1 MGPTSNRLALGQSP
15 VFGPERGDLCDEMS
29 AIINKSRHIVTAMTP
44 PTQSERVLELVRRK
58 GIVRGTELDR
68 LGIHRMHLKRLV
80 DRGLLVQRSRGVY
93 EAAEPRMSEHD
104 SIREVATRIPKATL
118 CLLTALRLH
127 GLTTQ
132 NPFEVW
138 IMIDRKARKP
148 SIEYPPVRVVRAS
161 GPALTEHVETTH
173 LDGVDVSVTS
183 VAKTVADCFKY
194 RRVVGVDV
202 AIEALRDAWRRKN
215 ARMDDVVAAAKT
227 DRVATVMRPYLES
240 LA

>member
-1 MGPTSNRLALGQSP
+1 M
-15 VFGPERGDLCDEMS
+15 
-29 AIINKSRHIVTAMTP
+29 TA
-44 PTQSERVLELVRRK
+44 PTQAERVLALVRQK
-58 GIVRGTELDR
+58 GIVRGAELDR
-68 LGIHRMHLKRLV
+68 LGIHRMHLKRLA

-93 EAAEPRMSEHD
+93 GAAEPRMSEHD
-104 SIREVATRIPKATL
+104 SLIEVAARVPKATL

-148 SIEYPPVRVVRAS
+148 SIDYPPVRVVRAS
-161 GPALTEHVETTH
+161 GAALTGGVE
-173 LDGVDVSVTS
+173 LMKIDGVEIKVTT

-194 RRVVGVDV
+194 RSVVGIDV
-202 AIEALRDAWRRKN
+202 AMEALRDAWRQKKT
-215 ARMDDVVAAAKT
+215 RMDDIIAAAKT

-240 LA
+240 LV

>member
-1 MGPTSNRLALGQSP
+1 
-15 VFGPERGDLCDEMS
+15 MS
-29 AIINKSRHIVTAMTP
+29 VNKSNGRHIVTLMTA
-44 PTQSERVLELVRRK
+44 PTQAERVLALVRQK
-58 GIVRGTELDR
+58 GIVRGAELDR
-68 LGIHRMHLKRLV
+68 LGIHRMHLKRLA

-93 EAAEPRMSEHD
+93 GAAEPRMSEHD
-104 SIREVATRIPKATL
+104 SLIEVAARVPKATL

-148 SIEYPPVRVVRAS
+148 SIDYPPVHVVRAS
-161 GPALTEHVETTH
+161 GGALTGGVE
-173 LDGVDVSVTS
+173 LMKIDGVEIKVTT

-194 RRVVGVDV
+194 RSVVGIDV
-202 AIEALRDAWRRKN
+202 AIEALRDAWRQKKT
-215 ARMDDVVAAAKT
+215 RMDDIIAAAKT

-240 LA
+240 LV

>member
-1 MGPTSNRLALGQSP
+1 
-15 VFGPERGDLCDEMS
+15 MS
-29 AIINKSRHIVTAMTP
+29 VNKSNGRHIVTLMTA
-44 PTQSERVLELVRRK
+44 PTQAERVLALVRQK
-58 GIVRGTELDR
+58 GIVRGAELDR
-68 LGIHRMHLKRLV
+68 LGIHRMHLKRLA

-93 EAAEPRMSEHD
+93 GAAEPRMSEHD
-104 SIREVATRIPKATL
+104 SLIEVAARVPKATL

-148 SIEYPPVRVVRAS
+148 SIDYPPVRVVRAS
-161 GPALTEHVETTH
+161 GAALTGGVE
-173 LDGVDVSVTS
+173 LMKIDGVEIKVTT

-194 RRVVGVDV
+194 RSVVGIDV
-202 AIEALRDAWRRKN
+202 AIEALRDAWRQKKT
-215 ARMDDVVAAAKT
+215 RMDDIIAAAKT

-240 LA
+240 LV

>member
-1 MGPTSNRLALGQSP
+1 
-15 VFGPERGDLCDEMS
+15 MS
-29 AIINKSRHIVTAMTP
+29 AKINNSRQNVTTMAAN
-44 PTQSERVLELVRRK
+44 TQVQRVLELVRQR

-68 LGIHRMHLKRLV
+68 LGVHRMYLKRLV
-80 DRGLLVQRSRGVY
+80 DRGLLVQRSRGIY

-104 SIREVATRIPKATL
+104 SVIEVAVRVPRATL

-127 GLTTQ
+127 QLTTQ

-148 SIEYPPVRVVRAS
+148 SMTYPPIRVVRAS
-161 GPALTEHVETTH
+161 GFALSRGVKAMRI
-173 LDGVDVSVTS
+173 DGVEINVTT

-194 RRVVGVDV
+194 RSTVGVDV
-202 AIEALRDAWRRKN
+202 AIEALRDAWRQKKVTVE
-215 ARMDDVVAAAKT
+215 AIIAAAKI

-240 LA
+240 LV